1 MSFSNCFIRSFWLG
15 KTLQTEE
22 LSNIITRKE
31 EIRTALNKWQSC
43 LNLRVRQLLENNS
56 LNKYSLD
63 CNIPIEKGLLKENA
77 FIGVRNINVPYDT
90 LEAEPF
96 TAASSKIKILAY
108 QISQFFDS
116 NITSTNDFF
125 KLYNDELGWCGNSDI
140 FRRCVELYLEKDY
153 LSVMLIVIS
162 NLERLLGD
170 IIYSLHDD
178 TSIIPLLIRDLLIA
192 PSLVLLLGEEMIFFL
207 RCIIGPPNSM
217 NLRNVLWH
225 GFISPHEFLKVP
237 VKWYCALILIITMS
251 ICNIVRHKGV
261 IGLLKKR
268 NNVNFK
274 RFYYLTDN
282 ADDRNAYISTEK
294 NFDEL
299 YECVMYGH
307 ASPPQYPHH
316 MILEFLLFKNFF
328 VIPRTYPT
336 WLCSFRYLSNNQVL
350 LFFVLALPLLEHCL
364 RRIYVCVNKDVQ
376 EHRMCTVETGE
387 YFLTLDII
395 LGEKVAWAFCGIKEE
410 KQEEEQINEIYSEL
424 GGGIMD
430 LLLDLFVHVDGPR
443 LRDRVAHGE
452 ANHLIVSPE
461 LFNLSSPLYNYFIG
475 LLIVLWNKYETKI
488 SLIYEDEDII
498 NKDYSFIQ
506 TIDIESYEKWIS
518 NYRSRFHPISMLW
531 KESVQVITNVWK
543 CWNVCQEMVK
553 TGRFIMGNWVEFP
566 WITIDV
572 QECCSRLYKC
582 KLGKAKNNKKAIYW
596 NEINYTKDDA
606 KVINFRRGVIKK
618 ANAGVEKLH
627 SILTTLQSSTSLSSR
642 KRKNTQTLFN
652 LFPSIFQQL
661 YYALLTL
668 EQTRDQKLMLAIL
681 IFIERWNGFCVE
693 GNWKNINKAFEE
705 FIKIR

>member
-1 MSFSNCFIRSFWLG
+1 
-15 KTLQTEE
+15 
-22 LSNIITRKE
+22 
-31 EIRTALNKWQSC
+31 
-43 LNLRVRQLLENNS
+43 
-56 LNKYSLD
+56 
-63 CNIPIEKGLLKENA
+63 
-77 FIGVRNINVPYDT
+77 
-90 LEAEPF
+90 
-96 TAASSKIKILAY
+96 
-108 QISQFFDS
+108 
-116 NITSTNDFF
+116 
-125 KLYNDELGWCGNSDI
+125 
-140 FRRCVELYLEKDY
+140 
-153 LSVMLIVIS
+153 
-162 NLERLLGD
+162 
-170 IIYSLHDD
+170 
-178 TSIIPLLIRDLLIA
+178 
-192 PSLVLLLGEEMIFFL
+192 
-207 RCIIGPPNSM
+207 
-217 NLRNVLWH
+217 
-225 GFISPHEFLKVP
+225 
-237 VKWYCALILIITMS
+237 
-251 ICNIVRHKGV
+251 
-261 IGLLKKR
+261 
-268 NNVNFK
+268 
-274 RFYYLTDN
+274 
-282 ADDRNAYISTEK
+282 
-294 NFDEL
+294 
-299 YECVMYGH
+299 
-307 ASPPQYPHH
+307 

-424 GGGIMD
+424 GGGVMVCSELILINLNLQILLYNLSFFSLVIMKD

-566 WITIDV
+566 WITIDGSSEYHSLFEYGFLKDVVKLDNIYLVV

-618 ANAGVEKLH
+618 ANAGVEKVIYL
-627 SILTTLQSSTSLSSR
+627 
-642 KRKNTQTLFN
+642 
-652 LFPSIFQQL
+652 
-661 YYALLTL
+661 
-668 EQTRDQKLMLAIL
+668 
-681 IFIERWNGFCVE
+681 
-693 GNWKNINKAFEE
+693 
-705 FIKIR
+705 